1 MIKTLAMVFSE
12 IGRLSHVVSYD
23 TFYVTFACVV
33 CVALVGAC
41 FVFVVCSGETTIG
54 GPRFGRLL
62 DSQNGSRKVKHFEG
76 FCKKLFLNVIEK

>member
-1 MIKTLAMVFSE
+1 MREA
-12 IGRLSHVVSYD
+12 LSGTSSQCFTVSPALISI
-23 TFYVTFACVV
+23 FGGCG
-33 CVALVGAC
+33 LVGVGC
-41 FVFVVCSGETTIG
+41 VSGEATIG

>member
-1 MIKTLAMVFSE
+1 MPDVDPVMSE
-12 IGRLSHVVSYD
+12 LTRE
-23 TFYVTFACVV
+23 A
-33 CVALVGAC
+33 
-41 FVFVVCSGETTIG
+41 TIG